1 MKLTNEDVQEILDL
15 LEATQ
20 FDVLHLQT
28 ERFKLTLRRH
38 QSAGDQSVSEW
49 SQESESL
56 ATPQI
61 LQPEY
66 TSPRGGD
73 PSLSQARST
82 TSVTT
87 PQGVSAIDDDPTTI
101 AIRTSLPGT
110 FYRAPRPGDPA
121 FVEIGSIVREDTVI
135 GIIETMKLMNA
146 VHAGASG
153 TIAEILIPNAHFAE
167 QGSILMRIKPDPS

>member
-1 MKLTNEDVQEILDL
+1 MKLTNEDVREILDL
-15 LEATQ
+15 LDATK

-28 ERFKLTLRRH
+28 ERFKLTLRR
-38 QSAGDQSVSEW
+38 QSTGDQATSEW

-61 LQPEY
+61 LKAACP
-66 TSPRGGD
+66 SPPGAD
-73 PSLSQARST
+73 SSPSQARST
-82 TSVTT
+82 TSATT
-87 PQGVSAIDDDPTTI
+87 PESASAANDDPKTI

-110 FYRAPRPGDPA
+110 FYRAPRPGDPV
-121 FVEIGSIVREDTVI
+121 FVEIGSVVQEDTVI

-146 VHAGASG
+146 IHAGASG
-153 TIAEILIPNAHFAE
+153 TIAEILISNAHFAE